1 MIKDKLS
8 DQTSLN
14 GNDYLSMETACVQDL
29 LEEGDTLRGIP
40 VWRRALIGLLC
51 SSLILNPLVPVMAME
66 RMERHAVSPSFS
78 LYNQDTQKILES
90 INQPIKDL
98 GTQLLTALKARP
110 LSEEMGEGDGAGR
123 GASQPA
129 GTQGG
134 FFVSQGM
141 RRDQVFVPKGAL
153 IRGDLLAPHV
163 ITQEQA
169 LNLLNLDPYG
179 QSIISETLHT
189 VPQDSIHE
197 HFQVQVASTH
207 TPLPLNQ
214 YLSHYGLDYILTGQ
228 VGVLPT
234 SLITLE
240 NVMIMVPL
248 MATASSSQQDRQ
260 RTPVGQSTGQG
271 FYGMQS
277 VTYQPK
283 PYTFTLAVQPR
294 FKGLMDLRTG
304 LWGEGPISKESL
316 VSANLI
322 KSPANLGSLV
332 VSSLVLPSTEALPE
346 ALQVEGTT
354 INESP
359 LFYYPPGWSLS
370 PISRLS
376 SGSRRTGHILE
387 VRNALYGMPSFM
399 AQVIDD
405 KVRQLLPSI
414 NPSVWLL
421 QGLTFLQSAQI
432 RYQELLQASGVKP
445 DQLLDLD
452 LPLCVAQQQAVS
464 LYQNFTI
471 LNQALGDSDV
481 KTYQDLL
488 DKVFPLVSLAYR
500 SFRAGFSS
508 PEKQGGDNQH
518 DQGTEIPK
526 ALQNHLERLREIED
540 LQTHRIIPARTLEDI
555 LDLTMPLPDGRLV
568 LESLAQEKMSSA
580 EGYRVHSLSQA
591 ACELINEVAENPE
604 NFKGWSLCAQKS
616 FLSTVA
622 CFFPE
627 EAHQVEWRDQKVLT
641 SLLYRIKDPDI
652 LNLLVDW
659 GADAHTMLVKNQ
671 VSVPLLQHWISAVTP
686 ETQDRHLK
694 TLETLIQRGAPLNK
708 VSSDGTSVL
717 DMILAQNL
725 DLVFAAVVKAH
736 QSQTIDA
743 MQALEIQMPV
753 QEAKPSLPQ
762 KQARLKFMKKS
773 IPSRKIPPSG
783 STAWDAAIFA
793 SEVKSIQHEETTS
806 LHLPIGLPVQVD
818 KLVER
823 YRIWQSKPEF
833 ESSLNPIFGYLAKV
847 NPKVAWH
854 LALKEILPPPQQI
867 TLGYEELRA
876 IAEQHK
882 PLPGDRV
889 KTRKYNFILDMIDD
903 QDPVLEIQAEL
914 ESFLG
919 NPLSNPGST
928 LAYKLIG
935 ADIGERSL
943 SQDVY
948 EQIFNEDG
956 TVRPSNVFG
965 RRAVAKVVKNGKILY
980 FKHLPEFP
988 GFEYAVGSLHNLLIG
1003 HGTPWSDLV
1012 KLKGEAFLVSS
1023 GVEGQNLQDV
1033 LDTHPDLLKQLD
1045 SKSFSES
1052 MLLTLLVNPEDD
1064 KPDNYILEP
1073 LATDAH
1079 KYRLI
1084 GVDNDHAFMP
1094 TIARESDDPRAKK
1107 QLQVKSVLYCMDQMN
1122 DPVHEEV
1129 REAFATLD
1137 PYQLLSEWLAD
1148 LSRLETKYE
1157 ALFTNAEAVSLAEK
1171 DCIVCLPFKEQMMTQ
1186 LYDKLVRLQRLFSAK
1201 SLGRSSRETQ
1211 PRNNVLNPRR
1221 PRAFPT
1227 SMSPTSISHMEVLRR
1242 LEPLLANRY
1251 KPAFDLNKPIAL
1263 KDRFRTIHGTEYRID
1278 DRQKLV
1284 STTSSRLLL
1293 DSLDIPVQDSLIL
1306 SNRRLGMLKV
1316 SKAQEELK
1324 AIQAYRDAQLLGS
1337 DQSLETF
1344 SRLSSENARATFL
1357 SRFDCAVLDTA
1368 QQQALLRSIK
1378 DSDPRSLT
1386 FKNCEALTLDIFKAF
1401 EKGNLGKLN
1410 LSGLKNIDKNWME
1423 ELSKAPSLRGLSIRY
1438 GTGLRNAIG
1447 PFSFNQITTLVMS
1460 HCENLTIL
1468 NLKTPL
1474 LTKLAITDC
1483 RKLQNVTI
1491 AIQPKPVLTQ
1501 VDLRH
1506 NFVLRDRAIQKLLTQ
1521 HPLVTTLNVTGCYEV
1536 FLPDLRT
1543 VNCRFPIQL
1552 GQAMAYAVKGTGG
1565 LSYTQLKELVG
1576 PQIDREIPGYG
1587 PLIRILRNDPTCTG
1601 PGLQLYE
1608 INNAVG
1614 VALGE
1619 ALKINTTVTSLNLKG
1634 DPDQYLRNNY
1644 IGVSGG
1650 VALGEALK
1658 INTTLTSLDLYG
1670 NQIGEPGGIA
1680 LGEALKVNKTL
1691 TSLDLYGN
1699 QIGEP
1704 GGIALGEALKIN
1716 TTLTSLNLRMNHIG
1730 DFGAEALG
1738 EALKTNTTLT
1748 SLKLYG
1754 NKISDSGV
1762 VALDEALKVNTT
1774 LTSLNLDGN
1783 KIDYGIEKV
1792 INSLITRNQDLRPKQ
1807 PTEQEPQV
1815 IVSLADAPKSS
1826 PELKGQHQGAW
1837 VKFLSLAHGEPSA
1850 VDLFQVLPL
1859 DRGLMVQHLLA
1870 AIPLLQQEGALAQEL
1885 QAAGLSDYRAYTR
1898 FVLGG
1903 SDPINSI
1910 DHAQSLKAMANLY
1923 PFSCWIW
1930 EQDQATTLKRRQ
1942 TFGTEGPLYHVLA
1955 TSPGSSAHPSS
1966 RSYQLLTIED
1976 YSPNFAQVY
1985 SQPLDDDLTDIQPPL
2000 AGDKQQP
2007 PFQLPTFTEEQLRH
2021 VSDPLRHQ
2029 LAPLRGSLTFL
2040 IFPPHTLT
2048 REDAN
2053 TLKKLLQDHQSLT
2066 QLTLPSAGLT
2076 DEDALTWAAFLKD
2089 NTHLTSLSFVGNQF
2103 TIVGLKA
2110 LMGALQHNQTLIQF
2124 NLKNN
2129 PGFEDS
2135 TRVTL
2140 DNLLSRNKGLQEF
2153 QVLQTIQPSQVVLS
2167 KLGYPGSRILFTKM
2181 ADHIAD
2187 FSFIHTLV
2195 LQFTPLNDATTCKD
2209 FKTYLQQAPSLTSLR
2224 LLDTSLD
2231 DQSLAILAPVFA
2243 HHPSLTS
2250 LDLRG
2255 NLLRDASTQ
2264 SLAAVI
2270 ATTSSLKALD
2280 IRWNRIQGEGYQSL
2294 LTSWQQR
2301 AITPSQIKSPVFVI
2315 ETDPNNPYQG
2325 AFRKLSQEQSGLDQ
2339 IKGMLPDSTATIVKG
2354 RVLNRA
2360 SGKSIPLFK
2369 VTLYGQNYH
2378 MKEELVPGDGDCGY
2392 TALNKP
2398 REEAARMLMDQLKDP
2413 AISFLLSCEVEDSFK
2428 MDVFPPNLKRTPEYK
2443 KLKEKQAQL
2452 GVDIQKQVSLVNKFL
2467 NRAEGDKWPQDK
2479 LLEAYFTQRQSDL
2492 VRFHM
2497 QKLIELTLQEQ
2508 ALEEE
2513 MSAYCRNKQT
2523 IESYITSFILP
2534 SAAEYRSLHD
2544 NVETNWLIYSSHKD
2558 TEGFYRASSADAI
2571 ARAMGKNLAIWTETS
2586 LSHHYHWNP
2595 EAKTLHLLHLNADHF
2610 NRLVE

>member
-14 GNDYLSMETACVQDL
+14 GNDYLSMETACDQDL
-29 LEEGDTLRGIP
+29 LEKGDTLRGIP
-40 VWRRALIGLLC
+40 VWRRVLIGLLC
-51 SSLILNPLVPVMAME
+51 SSLTLNPFVPVMAME

-78 LYNQDTQKILES
+78 LHNQDTQKILKS

-110 LSEEMGEGDGAGR
+110 LSEEMGEGEGGGR

-179 QSIISETLHT
+179 QSIISETLYT

-214 YLSHYGLDYILTGQ
+214 YLSHYGLGYLLTGQ

-248 MATASSSQQDRQ
+248 MATASSSQHGRQ
-260 RTPVGQSTGQG
+260 MISVGQSSGQG

-332 VSSLVLPSTEALPE
+332 VSSLVLPPTEALPE
-346 ALQVEGTT
+346 ALRVEGTT
-354 INESP
+354 TNESP

-376 SGSRRTGHILE
+376 SGSRRTAHILE

-421 QGLTFLQSAQI
+421 QGLAFLQSAQI

-471 LNQALGDSDV
+471 LYQALGDSDV

-518 DQGTEIPK
+518 AQGTVIPK

-604 NFKGWSLCAQKS
+604 DFKGWSLCAQKS

-686 ETQDRHLK
+686 ETQDRYLK

-725 DLVFAAVVKAH
+725 DLIFAAVVKAH

-793 SEVKSIQHEETTS
+793 SEVKSVQYEETAS

-833 ESSLNPIFGYLAKV
+833 ESSLKLIFDYLAKV

-854 LALKEILPPPQQI
+854 LTLEEILPPAQQI
-867 TLGYEELRA
+867 IFGCEELRA

-889 KTRKYNFILDMIDD
+889 KTRKYNFILDMIDG

-919 NPLSNPGST
+919 TPLFYPDTT

-943 SQDVY
+943 SHDVY
-948 EQIFNEDG
+948 DQIFNEDG
-956 TVRPSNVFG
+956 TVRSSNVFG

-1003 HGTPWSDLV
+1003 HGTHWSDLV
-1012 KLKGEAFLVSS
+1012 KLKGEAFLVSF
-1023 GVEGQNLQDV
+1023 GVEGGNLQDV

-1052 MLLTLLVNPEDD
+1052 MLFTLLVNPEDD

-1073 LATDAH
+1073 LATNAH

-1084 GVDNDHAFMP
+1084 GVDSDHAFMP
-1094 TIARESDDPRAKK
+1094 TVARESDDPRAKK
-1107 QLQVKSVLYCMDQMN
+1107 QLQVKSVLYCLDQMN

-1278 DRQKLV
+1278 DRQGLV

-1344 SRLSSENARATFL
+1344 SKLSSENARATFL

-1368 QQQALLRSIK
+1368 QQQALLRHVK

-1410 LSGLKNIDKNWME
+1410 LSGIKNIDKNWME
-1423 ELSKAPSLRGLSIRY
+1423 ELSKASSLRGLSIRY

-1447 PFSFNQITTLVMS
+1447 PFSFNQLTTLVMS
-1460 HCENLTIL
+1460 HCENLTDL
-1468 NLKTPL
+1468 NLLTPL
-1474 LTKLAITDC
+1474 LAKLAITDC

-1491 AIQPKPVLTQ
+1491 PIQPKPLLTQ
-1501 VDLRH
+1501 VDLH
-1506 NFVLRDRAIQKLLTQ
+1506 NNPVLLDATVEALLTQ
-1521 HPLVTTLNVTGCYEV
+1521 HPLITTLNVEGCRKV
-1536 FLPDLRT
+1536 FLPEWRT
-1543 VNCRFPIQL
+1543 VNCRFPVQL
-1552 GQAMAYAVKGTGG
+1552 GREMNKLRYLNSIQRNYHPF
-1565 LSYTQLKELVG
+1565 LK
-1576 PQIDREIPGYG
+1576 Y
-1587 PLIRILRNDPTCTG
+1587 LISLLRNEPT
-1601 PGLQLYE
+1601 L
-1608 INNAVG
+1608 
-1614 VALGE
+1614 
-1619 ALKINTTVTSLNLKG
+1619 TSLTLG
-1634 DPDQYLRNNY
+1634 RNE
-1644 IGVSGG
+1644 IGESCD

-1658 INTTLTSLDLYG
+1658 INTTLTSLDLWG
-1670 NQIGEPGGIA
+1670 NYIGKPGVVALGEALKTNTTLTSLGLGGNKISEPGVVALGEALKTNTTLTSLGLEGNKISEPGVVA
-1680 LGEALKVNKTL
+1680 LGEALKVNTTL
-1691 TSLDLYGN
+1691 TSLDLGDNEIGDPGAVALGEGLKTNTTLTSLDLMGNKVSDSGAVALGEALKTNTTLTSLDLMGNKVSDSGAVALGEALKTNTTLTSLNLRGNWIYKSGVVALGEALKVNTTLTSLGLGDGIYESQWFSEDFIRLLRNEPTLTSLDLSGDGIGDSGGVALGEALKVNTTLTSLDLGDN
-1699 QIGEP
+1699 QIGDT
-1704 GGIALGEALKIN
+1704 GGTALGEALKIN
-1716 TTLTSLNLRMNHIG
+1716 TTLTSLDLERNEIG
-1730 DFGAEALG
+1730 KFGGVAFG

-1748 SLKLYG
+1748 SLDLGYTEIG
-1754 NKISDSGV
+1754 DTGGT
-1762 VALDEALKVNTT
+1762 AFGEALKTNTT
-1774 LTSLNLDGN
+1774 LTSLD
-1783 KIDYGIEKV
+1783 
-1792 INSLITRNQDLRPKQ
+1792 
-1807 PTEQEPQV
+1807 
-1815 IVSLADAPKSS
+1815 
-1826 PELKGQHQGAW
+1826 W
-1837 VKFLSLAHGEPSA
+1837 
-1850 VDLFQVLPL
+1850 
-1859 DRGLMVQHLLA
+1859 
-1870 AIPLLQQEGALAQEL
+1870 
-1885 QAAGLSDYRAYTR
+1885 
-1898 FVLGG
+1898 
-1903 SDPINSI
+1903 
-1910 DHAQSLKAMANLY
+1910 
-1923 PFSCWIW
+1923 
-1930 EQDQATTLKRRQ
+1930 
-1942 TFGTEGPLYHVLA
+1942 GT
-1955 TSPGSSAHPSS
+1955 
-1966 RSYQLLTIED
+1966 I
-1976 YSPNFAQVY
+1976 
-1985 SQPLDDDLTDIQPPL
+1985 
-2000 AGDKQQP
+2000 
-2007 PFQLPTFTEEQLRH
+2007 
-2021 VSDPLRHQ
+2021 
-2029 LAPLRGSLTFL
+2029 
-2040 IFPPHTLT
+2040 
-2048 REDAN
+2048 
-2053 TLKKLLQDHQSLT
+2053 
-2066 QLTLPSAGLT
+2066 
-2076 DEDALTWAAFLKD
+2076 
-2089 NTHLTSLSFVGNQF
+2089 
-2103 TIVGLKA
+2103 
-2110 LMGALQHNQTLIQF
+2110 
-2124 NLKNN
+2124 
-2129 PGFEDS
+2129 
-2135 TRVTL
+2135 
-2140 DNLLSRNKGLQEF
+2140 
-2153 QVLQTIQPSQVVLS
+2153 
-2167 KLGYPGSRILFTKM
+2167 
-2181 ADHIAD
+2181 
-2187 FSFIHTLV
+2187 
-2195 LQFTPLNDATTCKD
+2195 
-2209 FKTYLQQAPSLTSLR
+2209 
-2224 LLDTSLD
+2224 
-2231 DQSLAILAPVFA
+2231 
-2243 HHPSLTS
+2243 
-2250 LDLRG
+2250 
-2255 NLLRDASTQ
+2255 
-2264 SLAAVI
+2264 
-2270 ATTSSLKALD
+2270 
-2280 IRWNRIQGEGYQSL
+2280 
-2294 LTSWQQR
+2294 
-2301 AITPSQIKSPVFVI
+2301 
-2315 ETDPNNPYQG
+2315 
-2325 AFRKLSQEQSGLDQ
+2325 
-2339 IKGMLPDSTATIVKG
+2339 
-2354 RVLNRA
+2354 
-2360 SGKSIPLFK
+2360 
-2369 VTLYGQNYH
+2369 
-2378 MKEELVPGDGDCGY
+2378 
-2392 TALNKP
+2392 
-2398 REEAARMLMDQLKDP
+2398 
-2413 AISFLLSCEVEDSFK
+2413 
-2428 MDVFPPNLKRTPEYK
+2428 
-2443 KLKEKQAQL
+2443 
-2452 GVDIQKQVSLVNKFL
+2452 
-2467 NRAEGDKWPQDK
+2467 
-2479 LLEAYFTQRQSDL
+2479 
-2492 VRFHM
+2492 
-2497 QKLIELTLQEQ
+2497 
-2508 ALEEE
+2508 
-2513 MSAYCRNKQT
+2513 
-2523 IESYITSFILP
+2523 
-2534 SAAEYRSLHD
+2534 
-2544 NVETNWLIYSSHKD
+2544 
-2558 TEGFYRASSADAI
+2558 
-2571 ARAMGKNLAIWTETS
+2571 
-2586 LSHHYHWNP
+2586 
-2595 EAKTLHLLHLNADHF
+2595 
-2610 NRLVE
+2610 RLVILVEQH